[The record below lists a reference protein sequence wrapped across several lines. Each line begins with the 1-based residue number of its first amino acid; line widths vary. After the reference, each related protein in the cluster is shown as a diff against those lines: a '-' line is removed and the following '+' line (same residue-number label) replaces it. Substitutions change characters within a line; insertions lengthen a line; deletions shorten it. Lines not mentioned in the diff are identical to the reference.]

1 MNSVNTLILTLLF
14 AIFLLVK
21 RSQAFLPSDPSIC
34 VKNLVLDT
42 GRTCEE
48 SEYFPDIKNVK
59 NGKRVYIV
67 CTDSDAVDY
76 KFYICFDMNRL
87 SGPPYPEE
95 EILRESTVTYAQIYE
110 LMTTETTETKKPKKK
125 PKNSK
130 TDPDPPA
137 IRPGFSF
144 RNSISV

>member
-1 MNSVNTLILTLLF
+1 MNSLNVLILTLLF
-14 AIFLLVK
+14 VILLVK
-21 RSQAFLPSDPSIC
+21 NSQAFLPSDPSIC

-48 SEYFPDIKNVK
+48 SEDFPDIKNVK

-67 CTDSDAVDY
+67 CTDSDAIDY

-87 SGPPYPEE
+87 PGAPYPEE

-110 LMTTETTETKKPKKK
+110 LMTTEITETKNPKKK
-125 PKNSK
+125 PKISK
-130 TDPDPPA
+130 PDPDPSA

-144 RNSISV
+144 RNPISV